1 MEGVKEGVQV
11 KKTIFNTSNSERNIA
26 MPTAEDILNDKN
38 RAIVTIDHRR
48 TVFDAVE
55 MMVAQRIGAILVSQ
69 ENTIVGIWTERDLL
83 KQVSAPEFDLHNTV
97 IGDVMTHPVRHVAHD
112 ATLEHLQDMFLG
124 LYIRHILVKK
134 FEKDIGLISIGDVTR
149 AGLID
154 KDRQIK
160 ELHKLASWEYYENWG
175 WHRPAANR

>member
-1 MEGVKEGVQV
+1 
-11 KKTIFNTSNSERNIA
+11 

-38 RAIVTIDHRR
+38 RTLIIIDHRQ
-48 TVFDAVE
+48 TLFDAVE
-55 MMVAQRIGAILVSQ
+55 TMVAQRIGAILVSQ
-69 ENTIVGIWTERDLL
+69 EKAIVGIWTERDLL
-83 KQVSAPEFDLHNTV
+83 NQVSTPDFDLRTTM

-149 AGLID
+149 AGLMD

-160 ELHKLASWEYYENWG
+160 ELHKIASWEYYENWG
-175 WHRPAANR
+175 WHRPSAKR